1 MRSWRSGSLTG
12 RPSPGTSRE
21 RGGADAMTGLD
32 DPDLVLRFWK
42 PYDCLTAFTDRDGR
56 QTLADHID
64 VPNVYPAGRLDRDS
78 EGLLLLPA
86 TRRSGAPHRCHDRS
100 PSHLSR
106 ARGGDPVRRRASSS
120 RHRRRSQGRP
130 PRSATAEFLAT
141 EPALPPRPVPIRI
154 RKSVPDS
161 WIRLTLT
168 EGKNR
173 QVRRMTAAVGHP
185 TLRLVRIAIG
195 SITLEGLE
203 PGQWDAI
210 TPEEKRDLRDGLTG
224 LRRAANRS
232 GAGRRPPGRRSRR

>member
-1 MRSWRSGSLTG
+1 
-12 RPSPGTSRE
+12 
-21 RGGADAMTGLD
+21 MTGLD

-78 EGLLLLPA
+78 EGLLLLPRNKALRGNLTDA
-86 TRRSGAPHRCHDRS
+86 TIGHPRTYLVQVEGT
-100 PSHLSR
+100 PSDDALHHL
-106 ARGGDPVRRRASSS
+106 ATGVDLKD
-120 RHRRRSQGRP
+120 GRTRP
-130 PRSATAEFLAT
+130 ATAEFLAT
-141 EPALPPRPVPIRI
+141 EPPLPPRPVPIRI

-232 GAGRRPPGRRSRR
+232 GAGRRAPGRRSRR